1 MLEWILAVVGVLCIA
16 YGLLILSV
24 GSGTMFFAVW
34 FAIAAVFL
42 ALAAGVH
49 FDAIDK
55 VPRFAQWVG
64 GGVLAAIIAASLT
77 GTGLVASEFGAAGK
91 AGLDYIVVLG
101 AQVKDDG
108 PSVVLRYRLD
118 TAAEYLRSNPDTLCI
133 VTGGQGRNEPITEAE
148 GMRDYLESVGID
160 EKRIIMETRALNTQQ
175 NIAYSMELMESPEG
189 SVGIVTNDFHVFRG
203 VALARKQGL
212 ADVCGIAAPSDV
224 LYLPNNVLRECFG
237 IMKDFLLGNI

>member
-1 MLEWILAVVGVLCIA
+1 MLEWILFVVGALCIA
-16 YGLLILSV
+16 YGFFVLSA

-42 ALAAGVH
+42 VLAAGVH

-55 VPRFAQWVG
+55 VPRFARWVG
-64 GGVLAAIIAASLT
+64 GGALAVVVVACLT
-77 GTGLVASEFGAAGK
+77 GTGLVASEFGATGK
-91 AGLDYIVVLG
+91 VGLDYIVVLG
-101 AQVKDDG
+101 AQVKDEG

-118 TAAEYLRSNPDTLCI
+118 TAAEYLQSNPDTLCI
-133 VTGGQGRNEPITEAE
+133 VTGGRGRNEPVTEAE
-148 GMRDYLESVGID
+148 GMRDYLEGVGID
-160 EKRIIMETRALNTQQ
+160 ESRIIMEPRALNTRQ
-175 NIAYSMELMESPEG
+175 NIAYSMKLMNSPE
-189 SVGIVTNDFHVFRG
+189 SSIGIVTNDFHVFRG

-212 ADVCGIAAPSDV
+212 ADVCGIAAPSDA